1 MRIAIVVPPFI
12 PVPPVRYG
20 GTELFVAH
28 LAEGLRAKGH
38 EAVVYTVG
46 CSTVDAE
53 VRWRTRRGQ
62 WPIESALESSL
73 ADLEHSS
80 WACKDA
86 AGDCDVI
93 HLNNAPGLNFARFSP
108 KPFVY
113 TLHHPYVPELSRF
126 YAKFPEVHYV
136 AISRNQAR
144 QERMRHLEV
153 IHHGL
158 LTERY
163 RVAQGRRDY
172 LCFIGRIAPIKGTHT
187 AIEVARRAGLPLKI
201 AGEIQPLYKDY
212 WETQIKPHVDG
223 RQVEYVGE
231 VDLEGKNALLAGARA
246 LLFPIE
252 WEEPFG
258 LVMIEAMACGVPVL
272 AFVRGSAPEVVRDG
286 VSGWLCRGTKEMA
299 AKAGSM
305 AISSTSCRAY
315 VVDNFSV
322 ERMVERYISSYEAL
336 VAHPKAAVDVTA
348 QPAAAEQLQIAS

>member
-1 MRIAIVVPPFI
+1 MPPFI
-12 PVPPVRYG
+12 AVPPVRYG

-28 LAEGLRAKGH
+28 LAEGLRASGH
-38 EAVVYTVG
+38 QPVVYTVG
-46 CSTVDAE
+46 CSKVEAE
-53 VRWRTRRGQ
+53 VRWRTKRGR

-73 ADLEHSS
+73 ADLEHAC
-80 WACKDA
+80 WACVDA

-93 HLNNAPGLNFARFSP
+93 HLNNAPGLGYSRFVA

-113 TLHHPYVPELSRF
+113 TLHHPHVPELSRF
-126 YAKFPEVHYV
+126 YAKFSDVHYV

-144 QERMRHLEV
+144 RERLPHLGV

-158 LTERY
+158 RTERY
-163 RVAQGRRDY
+163 RVAEGRREY

-201 AGEIQPLYKDY
+201 AGEIQPMYKDY
-212 WETQIKPHVDG
+212 WEAAIKPHVDG

-231 VDLEGKNALLAGARA
+231 VGLEEKNALLAGARA

-272 AFVRGSAPEVVRDG
+272 AFRRGSAPEVVKDG
-286 VSGWLCRGTKEMA
+286 ISGWLCHSAADMA
-299 AKAGSM
+299 DKA
-305 AISSTSCRAY
+305 AELDITAASCRAY
-315 VVDNFSV
+315 VVERFSV
-322 ERMVERYISSYEAL
+322 ERMVEHYVSTYEAL
-336 VAHPKAAVDVTA
+336 VGGPGEVVEATKQPTA
-348 QPAAAEQLQIAS
+348 MQRLQLAS